1 MHCEP
6 QTGLGDA
13 AERALPCCVVWH
25 ACFYCWQW
33 IVLLLVL
40 PYCLRT
46 GTACPASG
54 GQGWGLVVLNDD
66 GSDAAVLHQYDRFK
80 ALEAQI
86 ATRYDG

>member
-6 QTGLGDA
+6 QTGLGNA

-25 ACFYCWQW
+25 ACFYCGQRDCL
-33 IVLLLVL
+33 VVVALLLTH
-40 PYCLRT
+40 T